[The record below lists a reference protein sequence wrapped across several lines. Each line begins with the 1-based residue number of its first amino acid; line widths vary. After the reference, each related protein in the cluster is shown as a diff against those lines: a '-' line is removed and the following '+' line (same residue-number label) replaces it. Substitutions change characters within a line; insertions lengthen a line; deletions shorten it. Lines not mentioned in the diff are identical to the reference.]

1 MLETDFAPEVEPIG
15 DLLDAKP
22 KVTHDTALVMFLLPR
37 EGAPLWPLTS
47 VLLP

>member
-1 MLETDFAPEVEPIG
+1 MPTPEVEPIG
-15 DLLDAKP
+15 NLLGAKY
-22 KVTHDTALVMFLLPR
+22 KVTHDTALMTFLLPR